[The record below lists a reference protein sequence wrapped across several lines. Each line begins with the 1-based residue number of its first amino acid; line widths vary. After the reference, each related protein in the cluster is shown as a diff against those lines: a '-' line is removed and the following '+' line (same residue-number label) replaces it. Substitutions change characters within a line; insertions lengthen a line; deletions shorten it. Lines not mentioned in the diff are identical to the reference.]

1 MIVKSAEEEVKLA
14 SQQVLDSLEQ
24 TVVEKISEL
33 NSLIKGERD
42 PVRLRDLG
50 EAVKTWL
57 ATLEQARKLKST

>member
-24 TVVEKISEL
+24 TVLGKISEL

-50 EAVKTWL
+50 EVVRTWL
-57 ATLEQARKLKST
+57 AALEQARKLKSA